1 MKIEQLIVQYLY
13 LNKKVTLEN
22 IGTFFLADDI
32 VIPKETD
39 NVVPLPQNSIR
50 FEFDIKALPDEGLT
64 KYIIDQTRK
73 IRPLATSDLESFS
86 ILGKQFLNLGKPLVI
101 KDLGVLLK
109 TQSEI
114 YEFTQSQSMLSHIE
128 IKGADSIDVETSEDD
143 IDFSTPAKYVSKK
156 KWIIP
161 VALIV
166 VVIITLLVFFLKN
179 SSQKN
184 IEVVQKNEVEVP
196 IVINTDTIAKP
207 KDTIVTTIPVAKDSP
222 VATAVVVNNIQTD
235 YKVVVRVY
243 NDKESALKGFKTL
256 SGFNFGKKIIM
267 YTKDSIN
274 FKIAVPVKAAYKDST
289 RVRDSIKILFG
300 KNPFIELN

>member
-32 VIPKETD
+32 VIPKEND
-39 NVVPLPQNSIR
+39 NVVPLPENSIR
-50 FEFDIKALPDEGLT
+50 FEFNIKALPDEGLT
-64 KYIIDQTRK
+64 KYIIEQTRK

-101 KDLGVLLK
+101 KDMGVLLK

-128 IKGADSIDVETSEDD
+128 TKGADSIDVETSEDD
-143 IDFSTPAKYVSKK
+143 IDFSTPARYVSKK

-179 SSQKN
+179 SSQKK
-184 IEVVQKNEVEVP
+184 IDVVQKNEVEVP
-196 IVINTDTIAKP
+196 MVTIAKP
-207 KDTIVTTIPVAKDSP
+207 KDTSATTILIAKDSP
-222 VATAVVVNNIQTD
+222 VVVINNNQSD

-243 NDKESALKGFKTL
+243 NDKESALKGFRTL
-256 SGFNFGKKIIM
+256 SGYDIGKNIIM

-274 FKIAVPVKAAYKDST
+274 FKIAVPVKAALKDST
-289 RVRDSIKILFG
+289 RIRDSVKILFG

>member
-39 NVVPLPQNSIR
+39 SVVPLPENSIR

-128 IKGADSIDVETSEDD
+128 IKGADSIDVERSEDD

-161 VALIV
+161 MALMV

-179 SSQKN
+179 SSQKK
-184 IEVVQKNEVEVP
+184 IDVVQINEVEVP
-196 IVINTDTIAKP
+196 IVTITKP
-207 KDTIVTTIPVAKDSP
+207 KDTSATTIPLAKDSP
-222 VATAVVVNNIQTD
+222 VVVINNNQSD

-256 SGFNFGKKIIM
+256 SGYDVGKNIIM

-274 FKIAVPVKAAYKDST
+274 FKIAVPVKAALKDST
-289 RVRDSIKILFG
+289 RIRDSIKILFG